1 VAFESVATALI
12 GSPSI
17 PYILLS
23 VDTHLKERLV
33 GAAVLVA
40 VAVILIPEMLS
51 GPSERKAEANGGE
64 RAAEEGGVR
73 TYTID
78 LGDRA
83 RSGANEAAPP
93 AAAVEETP
101 APLPEFAPEASVPVA
116 ATAPEPAPTPSPPA
130 VAAVPEPR
138 AEEPPVTVADAP
150 QTSSP
155 PPTPAQAPPAT
166 ARSVGGQGQP
176 WVVQIGSFANQAT
189 AEKLS
194 QDLKRRGY
202 ASFVA
207 PFKPGAQTLYRV
219 RVGPMKERADA
230 DAVAQKLKREG
241 AAATVVAYR

>member
-1 VAFESVATALI
+1 M
-12 GSPSI
+12 
-17 PYILLS
+17 
-23 VDTHLKERLV
+23 KERLV

-51 GPSERKAEANGGE
+51 GPSDRKAEGSAGDS
-64 RAAEEGGVR
+64 AAEEGGVR

-83 RSGANEAAPP
+83 RSGANEAVAPATAT

-101 APLPEFAPEASVPVA
+101 APPPEIVPEAGVPSNAPVPEKEPASSAPVVA
-116 ATAPEPAPTPSPPA
+116 AAAEPRPEERPAA
-130 VAAVPEPR
+130 VAKSS
-138 AEEPPVTVADAP
+138 

-155 PPTPAQAPPAT
+155 PPVPAQAAPTP
-166 ARSVGGQGQP
+166 ARSSGGQGQP
-176 WVVQIGSFANQAT
+176 WVVQIGSFAKQAT

-202 ASFVA
+202 ASFVV

-219 RVGPMKERADA
+219 RVGPMKERGDA
-230 DAVAQKLKREG
+230 DAVVQKLKREG
-241 AAATVVAYR
+241 TAATVVANG

>member
-1 VAFESVATALI
+1 M
-12 GSPSI
+12 
-17 PYILLS
+17 
-23 VDTHLKERLV
+23 DTHLKERLV

-51 GPSERKAEANGGE
+51 GPSDRKAVDGGE

-83 RSGANEAAPP
+83 RSGANDAAPSADTT

-101 APLPEFAPEASVPVA
+101 APPPEIVPEASVPVA
-116 ATAPEPAPTPSPPA
+116 APEKQPA
-130 VAAVPEPR
+130 VNSKASVAAAEPR
-138 AEEPPVTVADAP
+138 EDVQPASEAKAS
-150 QTSSP
+150 QASS
-155 PPTPAQAPPAT
+155 APPAT
-166 ARSVGGQGQP
+166 AQAPRTAGGQSQP

-189 AEKLS
+189 ADKLS

-202 ASFVA
+202 ASFVV

-219 RVGPMKERADA
+219 RIGPMKARGDA
-230 DAVAQKLKREG
+230 DAVVQKLKREG
-241 AAATVVAYR
+241 TAATIVANT

>member
-1 VAFESVATALI
+1 MAFEPVDVRLI
-12 GSPSI
+12 VST
-17 PYILLS
+17 YILAP

-51 GPSERKAEANGGE
+51 GPSDRKVEGSGGE

-83 RSGANEAAPP
+83 RSGANEAGVSAEAT
-93 AAAVEETP
+93 AATVEQTP
-101 APLPEFAPEASVPVA
+101 APPPEIVPEARAPVA
-116 ATAPEPAPTPSPPA
+116 APVPEKKPVMTGPA
-130 VAAVPEPR
+130 VAAAPEPR
-138 AEEPPVTVADAP
+138 PEERPVSAVKAP

-155 PPTPAQAPPAT
+155 PPAP
-166 ARSVGGQGQP
+166 ARSSGGQAQP
-176 WVVQIGSFANQAT
+176 WVVQIGSFAKQAT

-194 QDLKRRGY
+194 QDLKQRGY
-202 ASFVA
+202 ASFVV

-219 RVGPMKERADA
+219 RVGPMKARGDA
-230 DAVAQKLKREG
+230 DAIVQKLKREG
-241 AAATVVAYR
+241 TAATVVTNG

>member
-1 VAFESVATALI
+1 
-12 GSPSI
+12 
-17 PYILLS
+17 

-51 GPSERKAEANGGE
+51 GPSDRAADGAGE

-83 RSGANEAAPP
+83 RSGANDAVPP
-93 AAAVEETP
+93 AETTAAAVEETP
-101 APLPEFAPEASVPVA
+101 ARPPEIVPEASVPVA
-116 ATAPEPAPTPSPPA
+116 VPENQQA
-130 VAAVPEPR
+130 VNTQARAGAPEPR
-138 AEEPPVTVADAP
+138 ADVQPASEAKAAQAASAP
-150 QTSSP
+150 TA
-155 PPTPAQAPPAT
+155 PAQSAQAVARPA
-166 ARSVGGQGQP
+166 GGQSQP

-189 AEKLS
+189 ADKLS

-202 ASFVA
+202 ASFVV

-219 RVGPMKERADA
+219 RIGPMKARSDA
-230 DAVAQKLKREG
+230 DAVVQKLKREG
-241 AAATVVAYR
+241 TAATIVANT